1 MSYKPHRTFNGVE
14 GQPSRDTMGPEQI
27 SHDIDEL
34 CKMFD
39 PNATHSGGAP
49 GGITTDNMSLSGL
62 DINDLGGIA
71 STTIK
76 AFRVS
81 GGLLEYST
89 DGTTYLSAE
98 HIYVATYGTTTFNQV
113 NIQYQTLHKLVIVF
127 YNDRVYVCTGYKTV
141 TGYAPFYEFTNIS
154 ANEVKYITLSSP
166 GWADIGL
173 PYSNV
178 NLNDLAP
185 KSSPTFTGSPKAPT
199 PPEGDNSTRLATT
212 EFVERRAAVDYV
224 TAGQVPTVPVGEKA
238 TAEGYQTNAS
248 KAYAHAEGYESYATG
263 DNGSHAEGHGTVAS
277 GIASHAE
284 GSSSIASG
292 TNSHAE
298 GSFTTASGIYSH
310 AEGFFTTAQRRSQ
323 HVFGEYNALDA
334 VGNVQQ
340 KGQYVEM
347 VGNGTTDSRR
357 SNARTLDW
365 SGNEVLAG
373 KLTVGADPTNNMD
386 VATKQYV
393 DTAVAGASGAVDSV
407 NGQTGVVVLDAD
419 DVGALPDTTVIP
431 SKTSDLTNDAGFI
444 TGYTETD
451 PTVPSWAKASSKPS
465 YTAQEVGAQP
475 VGDYMVRGT
484 DYVTAGQLTSFS
496 IGVRATAEGG
506 VNKATGAYSHA
517 EGNGVTASGQ
527 DAHAE
532 GNQTTASGNY
542 SHAEGLN
549 STASGQNA
557 HAEGSQTTAS
567 GVSSHAEGNNTIA
580 EWNFSHAEGL
590 GTHAVGRS
598 QHVFGEYNISSAA
611 LPSYRSTYVEIVG
624 NGTSDNDH
632 SNARTLDWDGNETL
646 AGKLTVGVGPTNNMD
661 VATKEYVD
669 GHTPDMSAYMQKGV
683 DYVTAGQKSGT
694 TLGTNATAEGTDT
707 TASGESSH
715 AEGDGTYAYGIAS
728 HAEGV
733 GSRAHGSGDHAEGA
747 YTTAS
752 GYSHAEGSGTTAYS
766 SSHSEG
772 GGTTARGEFSHAE
785 GHNTTASGDASHAE
799 GNGTTANH
807 NAQHVFGEYNAVD
820 TNTSSARL
828 RGDYVEIVGNG
839 TATNA
844 RSNARTLD
852 WNGNEVLA
860 GKLTVGAAPTANMD
874 VATKQYVDNAVP
886 TATSDLTNDSGYLTL
901 ATLPIYDGTVI

>member
-39 PNATHSGGAP
+39 PNATHNGGAP

-141 TGYAPFYEFTNIS
+141 TGYAPFYEFTNVS

-212 EFVERRAAVDYV
+212 EFVERRAAADYV
-224 TAGQVPTVPVGEKA
+224 TAGQVPTVPVGERA

-373 KLTVGADPTNNMD
+373 KLTVGAAPTNNMD

-451 PTVPSWAKASSKPS
+451 PTVPSWAKAASKPTYTAAEVGALPDDTPIPSKTSDLTNDSGFITS
-465 YTAQEVGAQP
+465 YTETDPTVPAWAKESTKPTYTASEVGAQP
-475 VGDYMVRGT
+475 AGDYMVRGT
-484 DYVTAGQLTSFS
+484 DYVTAGQLQSFS

-542 SHAEGLN
+542 SHAEGLS

-557 HAEGSQTTAS
+557 HAEGNQTTAS
-567 GVSSHAEGNNTIA
+567 GASSHAEGSQTIA

-624 NGTSDNDH
+624 NGTSDN
-632 SNARTLDWDGNETL
+632 
-646 AGKLTVGVGPTNNMD
+646 
-661 VATKEYVD
+661 
-669 GHTPDMSAYMQKGV
+669 
-683 DYVTAGQKSGT
+683 
-694 TLGTNATAEGTDT
+694 
-707 TASGESSH
+707 
-715 AEGDGTYAYGIAS
+715 
-728 HAEGV
+728 
-733 GSRAHGSGDHAEGA
+733 AH
-747 YTTAS
+747 
-752 GYSHAEGSGTTAYS
+752 
-766 SSHSEG
+766 
-772 GGTTARGEFSHAE
+772 
-785 GHNTTASGDASHAE
+785 
-799 GNGTTANH
+799 
-807 NAQHVFGEYNAVD
+807 
-820 TNTSSARL
+820 
-828 RGDYVEIVGNG
+828 
-839 TATNA
+839 
-844 RSNARTLD
+844 SNARTLD

-860 GKLTVGAAPTANMD
+860 GKLTVGANPVNSMD
-874 VATKQYVDNAVP
+874 VVTKQY
-886 TATSDLTNDSGYLTL
+886 LDSQGFLTL